1 MDNDGYV
8 AIVGRSKDMLIRGGE
23 NIYPTEIE
31 NFLFTHPKLESV
43 EVSYKTG
50 RPLRFT
56 SVQFELSCRC
66 LESLMSDLVSRC
78 VLGSRLRKENLLLWK
93 TSKIFAREM

>member
-1 MDNDGYV
+1 MVQDWVPKNRSNCSHDNNFSGRLFVVLCRDTGVMDNDGYV

-43 EVSYKTG
+43 EVSSTQSRVFLLFTG
-50 RPLRFT
+50 
-56 SVQFELSCRC
+56 VQF
-66 LESLMSDLVSRC
+66 
-78 VLGSRLRKENLLLWK
+78 
-93 TSKIFAREM
+93 